1 MALPRRQNELRAR
14 ILDTKIYFDEGYKTL
29 RNTWPNVPFD
39 AEGGAGPGSNWLEGI
54 YGGQD
59 HNGDE
64 GNPTPSLRHNGDE
77 GNPTPSLRHS
87 SVQDEWQRLG
97 EGPHLQSPPH
107 LPRAMDFLELYSS

>member
-1 MALPRRQNELRAR
+1 MALPRRQNGLRAR
-14 ILDTKIYFDEGYKTL
+14 ILDTEIYFDEGYKTL

-39 AEGGAGPGSNWLEGI
+39 AEGGAGPGSNRLEGI

-64 GNPTPSLRHNGDE
+64 GNPTPSLRH
-77 GNPTPSLRHS
+77 S
-87 SVQDEWQRLG
+87 SVQDKWRQLG

-107 LPRAMDFLELYSS
+107 LPRAMDFSELYSS